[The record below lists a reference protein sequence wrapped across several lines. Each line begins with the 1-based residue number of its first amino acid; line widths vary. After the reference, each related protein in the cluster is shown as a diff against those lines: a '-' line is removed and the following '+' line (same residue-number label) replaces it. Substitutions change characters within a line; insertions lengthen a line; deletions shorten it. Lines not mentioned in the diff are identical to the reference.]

1 MVTAANQVST
11 PKRFSWSGGFLHPA
25 TECAVTTK
33 GYRLNS
39 FRTSSRKPPQLEGN
53 FRRPRPE
60 ISLKKANVAEG
71 FTEAWVDFSTVG

>member
-1 MVTAANQVST
+1 
-11 PKRFSWSGGFLHPA
+11 
-25 TECAVTTK
+25 VTTK